1 MAEEKLLIDS
11 DTYLKS
17 GAHIGTKNK
26 SGDMKKYV
34 FKIRPDN
41 LRVMDI
47 QTIDNRIRL
56 AAKLIANYDLDKV
69 AVVGRRLYAKTPIIK
84 FAESIGGKAFTGRF
98 VPGTFTNPQAK
109 EFFEPKIIVVTETDV
124 DMQAVKEAAKIK
136 VPVIA
141 FCSTNNTTTNVDLV
155 IPFNNKGRRSL
166 ALGYWLLTRQTLKE
180 KGVIKDDDDFKLT
193 IDDFEY
199 QIVEEERK
207 AEERRK
213 AIQKAERRKKRKK
226 KK

>member
-1 MAEEKLLIDS
+1 MPEEKLLIDS

-47 QTIDNRIRL
+47 QTIDQRIRL
-56 AAKLIANYDLDKV
+56 AAKLIAQYDLTKV
-69 AVVGRRLYAKTPIIK
+69 AVVGRRLYAKSPIIK
-84 FAESIGGKAFTGRF
+84 FAQSIGGKAIIGRF
-98 VPGTFTNPQAK
+98 VPGTFTNPQSK
-109 EFFEPKIIVVTETDV
+109 EFFEPEIVVITETDV
-124 DMQAVKEAAKIK
+124 DSQAVKEAASIK
-136 VPVIA
+136 VPTIA
-141 FCSTNNTTTNVDLV
+141 FCSTNNSTKNVDLV

-166 ALGYWLLTRQTLKE
+166 ALGYWLLTRQVLKE
-180 KGVIKDDDDFKLT
+180 KGIIKDDSEFKQT

-213 AIQKAERRKKRKK
+213 AIQKAEKKRKRKRK
-226 KK
+226 K